1 MCLSDINAAN
11 LNSYT
16 FAVSRIVSLVQSSKS
31 ILLFPFF
38 SYYKNQE
45 SRNLFSSLAP
55 FILSQDHDLGN
66 PVTWLNT
73 VQSSLQ
79 KASAIRTT
87 QCMFSLKIKMIKFQT
102 ARTETKYHG
111 PRPFISW
118 TQILIPLDFDQ
129 MKNCVLE
136 DSIKKTLFYLL
147 VNGQNS
153 HRNKET

>member
-1 MCLSDINAAN
+1 M
-11 LNSYT
+11 
-16 FAVSRIVSLVQSSKS
+16 
-31 ILLFPFF
+31 
-38 SYYKNQE
+38 
-45 SRNLFSSLAP
+45 FSSLAP
-55 FILSQDHDLGN
+55 FIPSQDHDLGN

-87 QCMFSLKIKMIKFQT
+87 QCMFSLKIKTIKFQT

-111 PRPFISW
+111 PRPLISR
-118 TQILIPLDFDQ
+118 TQILIPLVFDQ

-136 DSIKKTLFYLL
+136 DSLEKTLFYLF

-153 HRNKET
+153 HRKQGNIMEEVQVLCSPALGASLNTQRE